1 MHVRLETKRVG
12 GCRETLMRA
21 LHHRYPNASPPTLS
35 HSQLFQHKPA
45 LLEMAEMK
53 HVVFFFMNSTKR
65 TDVWAARKECNKE
78 LRFMSHL
85 VHQGLPSLSHP
96 LPRFL
101 LSPCVSHSLS
111 SIHSALPLGPAAFS
125 LIHWRDFLSGQYREG
140 PGGGG
145 LGLWRDK
152 ETDGEL
158 GRGVSTGLQPC
169 FRW

>member
-53 HVVFFFMNSTKR
+53 HVVFFMNSTKR

-140 PGGGG
+140 PRGGAGSVEG
-145 LGLWRDK
+145 QRD
-152 ETDGEL
+152 
-158 GRGVSTGLQPC
+158 GRGVREGGVHRPSTL
-169 FRW
+169 F